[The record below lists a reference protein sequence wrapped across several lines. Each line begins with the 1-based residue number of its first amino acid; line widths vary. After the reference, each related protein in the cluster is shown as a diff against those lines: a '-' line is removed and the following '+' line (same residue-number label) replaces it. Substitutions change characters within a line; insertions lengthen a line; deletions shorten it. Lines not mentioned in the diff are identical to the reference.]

1 MQIHVRMG
9 KTLLQKRQQHET
21 AICGHRW
28 EREST
33 KVKSYRNC
41 ICGSKNLNCN
51 CAHTHG
57 WPPDLI
63 RIFTSPLLRRIPRL
77 HSWIQYPLSSIQ
89 HPASSAVSLLDSPWL
104 FAQGPSRPA
113 QLVYQSQRFWISE
126 MSFPLSSLLRP
137 VLGFSI
143 DRGVWSGRAVKAG
156 KARGESQEVSLQITL
171 AMSLSFSDSN
181 ARTWQID

>member
-57 WPPDLI
+57 WPP
-63 RIFTSPLLRRIPRL
+63 TSSAFSLLLRSAASRDSTPESSI
-77 HSWIQYPLSSIQ
+77 HYPASSIQ
-89 HPASSAVSLLDSPWL
+89 HPVRYLSLILLGFLLRVQAV
-104 FAQGPSRPA
+104 Q
-113 QLVYQSQRFWISE
+113 
-126 MSFPLSSLLRP
+126 LSS
-137 VLGFSI
+137 FI
-143 DRGVWSGRAVKAG
+143 KANAFEFLKCLFRFPRSCG
-156 KARGESQEVSLQITL
+156 QFL
-171 AMSLSFSDSN
+171 AFL
-181 ARTWQID
+181 